1 MFRVAATHLQVA
13 HDAEALGLLQATGG
27 IHAELVRA
35 ADQKVPCGWVATS
48 LRAHVRE
55 LRQQLLLLLE
65 PHWAPESGYSEER
78 RACYF
83 ILFHSILFYFV
94 LF

>member
-1 MFRVAATHLQVA
+1 MA

-35 ADQKVPCGWVATS
+35 ADQQVPSGWVATS
-48 LRAHVRE
+48 LGAHVRE

-65 PHWAPESGYSEER
+65 PHWAPESGCREER
-78 RACYF
+78 KAFDF
-83 ILFHSILFYFV
+83 I
-94 LF
+94 